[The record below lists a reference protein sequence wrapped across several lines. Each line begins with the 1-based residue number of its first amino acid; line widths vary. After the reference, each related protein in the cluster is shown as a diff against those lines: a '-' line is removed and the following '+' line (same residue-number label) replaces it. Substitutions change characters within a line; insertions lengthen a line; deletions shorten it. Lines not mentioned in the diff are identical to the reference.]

1 MDFTNYQREAWRFDQ
16 YPEDPARGLAVALL
30 GLGGEVGTLQT
41 AQKKL
46 VLNDEPRTDATAVAE
61 EDIGDVLWYLADTA
75 TRLGIDLAQ
84 AAQANLTKIAQRWAA
99 HQYGF
104 PYTVEA
110 ALPSPPIR
118 RGVRVLPAP
127 RLYDARHDAAHRLPR
142 SFEVIIAPVDPAEPD
157 RVLPV
162 WNGRACGDRIGD
174 NAYAAD
180 HYRFHD
186 AFHLGYAAVLGWSPV
201 FRSIAALKRKDHAVV
216 DEVEDGGRAIAIEEG
231 LSAFLFNEAERSGWY
246 ATVRHVSGDALA
258 LCRRMTANLEVAD
271 ASDAEW
277 EAAIMAGFDV
287 WRELADAGAGVVCGD
302 LDHRSLT
309 IRALTDDDRASH
321 ADAATDWLAEQ
332 KAKAKAKAQRHAIDR
347 R

>member
-1 MDFTNYQREAWRFDQ
+1 MDLTQYQREAWRFDQ

-46 VLNDEPRTDATAVAE
+46 VVNDEPRTDATAAAT

-75 TRLGIDLAQ
+75 TRLGIDLGE
-84 AAQANLTKIAQRWAA
+84 AAQDNLRKIAQRWPT

-104 PYTVEA
+104 PYTVEP
-110 ALPSPPIR
+110 ALPSPPVR
-118 RGVRVLPAP
+118 RGTRILPAP
-127 RLYDARHDAAHRLPR
+127 RLYDAGHDAAHRLPR
-142 SFEVIIAPVDPAEPD
+142 TFEVIIAPVDPTEPD

-162 WNGRACGDRIGD
+162 WNGRSCGDRISD
-174 NAYAAD
+174 NAYSAD

-201 FRSIAALKRKDHAVV
+201 FRSIAGLKRKDHAVV

-231 LSAFLFNEAERSGWY
+231 LSAFLFDEAERSGWY

-258 LCRRMTANLEVAD
+258 LCRRMTANLEVSD

-277 EAAIMAGFDV
+277 EAAILAGFDV
-287 WRELADAGAGVVCGD
+287 WRVLVQAGSGVVQGD
-302 LDHRSLT
+302 LDHRMLT
-309 IRALTDDDRASH
+309 VRALTEEDQDIHARAS
-321 ADAATDWLAEQ
+321 TEWLAEQ
-332 KAKAKAKAQRHAIDR
+332 KAKAKAKAKVNAKAR
-347 R
+347 